1 MISNEQIKN
10 CLNDCKKAGHTI
22 GLRDIS
28 YVLLCRQFDDKAVAY
43 KALFGADI
51 DFNVEY
57 CDTYDQTSAIEYLR
71 MYAEQNFVD
80 LTKKKRK
87 QDYEDIS
94 FDENKAYMLKLKKD
108 TEQAM
113 EKGEIDKKDGLK
125 ILADLSVKLND
136 KFNVSDTTQEQLVL
150 VNNKFADICGHC
162 GHETPMPSKER
173 CMREYNLIE
182 KE

>member
-108 TEQAM
+108 TEDAM
-113 EKGEIDKKDGLK
+113 SNGEIDKKDGLK

-136 KFNVSDTTQEQLVL
+136 KFNVSDTTQEQLVV
-150 VNNKFADICGHC
+150 VNCKFNALCENCGS
-162 GHETPMPSKER
+162 ELYIPTKKDLMEK
-173 CMREYNLIE
+173 YNLVE
-182 KE
+182 KT